1 MSGMKIE
8 VDMDWFGHVGKSIPV
23 PVFQCFFLKVKAGIP
38 FFPVWN
44 VGNIFQHDPCGKQQ
58 GPRFLR
64 MACSG
69 SAGRNTPSHLA
80 RFWHIMWWWHL
91 SNKKGP
97 GLLQFMVK
105 DSHKA
110 GTWDIWPLYLPVSL
124 LVYGCWEQPCLG
136 SPIEMTWNDYE
147 LWWMN
152 CGHLVFFMPRDGV
165 TSLKPSSNSE
175 MVCALHFPIQNPNKI
190 RTKRFC

>member
-38 FFPVWN
+38 FFSVWN

-124 LVYGCWEQPCLG
+124 YCCSICPACTVSAFGATLIHFWQFPGVFHRCLTL
-136 SPIEMTWNDYE
+136 SHVCVNIIKMSRRIV
-147 LWWMN
+147 WWSQ
-152 CGHLVFFMPRDGV
+152 F
-165 TSLKPSSNSE
+165 PSGN
-175 MVCALHFPIQNPNKI
+175 L
-190 RTKRFC
+190 T